1 MSLMLSTCDSVTR
14 EQLRMIPARP
24 KSDTHEPIKHIDF
37 LESIEKAI
45 ERSGSIETIGEPE
58 LGVSKDGE
66 HFFGFMD
73 IVTKTTQ
80 TTNGFIL
87 DGDVKLQIIARN
99 ANDMKFLAN
108 VNGGTSTMCCDNL
121 AFFGNLFHFGHENK
135 TGQRRGRKH
144 TSKIHLE
151 MPQLLDDAL
160 NRLTDQVDTF
170 ENRYRLYKDTPVN
183 DRQMHDLVCRSLDAK
198 NEGKAKKAVITT
210 SFVYPVLKE
219 WHDSQFVEFRD
230 QKNAWGA
237 FSAFTTA
244 GTKGTDKKPIPINDQ
259 ASRTQNLHDIFDD
272 FCGYDPFSNVTQM
285 KNVWN

>member
-1 MSLMLSTCDSVTR
+1 MSLMLSSCDSVTR
-14 EQLRMIPARP
+14 EQLRMIPAKP

-45 ERSGSIETIGEPE
+45 GRSGYIETVSEPE

-66 HFFGFMD
+66 QFFGFID
-73 IVTKTTQ
+73 ILTKSTRTS
-80 TTNGFIL
+80 NGLIL

-108 VNGGTSTMCCDNL
+108 VNGGTRTIVCDNQ
-121 AFFGNLFHFGHENK
+121 AFFGNLMHFGHENAH
-135 TGQRRGRKH
+135 GQRRGRKH
-144 TSKIHLE
+144 TAKIHQE
-151 MPQLLDDAL
+151 MPQLLDDAIG
-160 NRLTDQVDTF
+160 RLANQVDSF

-183 DRQMHDLVCRSLDAK
+183 DKQMHDLVCRSLDVTK
-198 NEGKAKKAVITT
+198 EGKEKKAVIST

-219 WHDSQFVEFRD
+219 WHDSQFAEFRH

-272 FCGYDPFSNVTQM
+272 FCGYDPIVYN
-285 KNVWN
+285 

>member
-1 MSLMLSTCDSVTR
+1 MLSSCDSVTR
-14 EQLRMIPARP
+14 EQLRMIPAKP

-45 ERSGSIETIGEPE
+45 GRSGYIETVGEPE

-66 HFFGFMD
+66 EFYGFID
-73 IVTKTTQ
+73 ILTKTTR
-80 TTNGFIL
+80 TSNGLIL

-99 ANDMKFLAN
+99 ANNMRFLAN
-108 VNGGTSTMCCDNL
+108 VNGGTRTIVCDNQ
-121 AFFGNLFHFGHENK
+121 AFFGNLMHFGHENAH
-135 TGQRRGRKH
+135 GQRRGRKH
-144 TSKIHLE
+144 TAKIHQE
-151 MPQLLDDAL
+151 MPQLLDDAVG
-160 NRLTDQVDTF
+160 RLANQVDSF

-183 DRQMHDLVCRSLDAK
+183 DKQMHDLVCRSLDVTK
-198 NEGKAKKAVITT
+198 EGKEKKAVIST

-219 WHDSQFVEFRD
+219 WHDSQFAEFRH

-272 FCGYDPFSNVTQM
+272 FCGYDPIVYN
-285 KNVWN
+285 

>member
-1 MSLMLSTCDSVTR
+1 MSLMLSSCDSVTR
-14 EQLRMIPARP
+14 EQLRMIPAKP

-45 ERSGSIETIGEPE
+45 GRSGYIETVGEPE
-58 LGVSKDGE
+58 LCVSKDGE
-66 HFFGFMD
+66 QFFGFID
-73 IVTKTTQ
+73 ILTKSTRTS
-80 TTNGFIL
+80 NGLIL

-108 VNGGTSTMCCDNL
+108 VNGGTTTMVCDNL
-121 AFFGNLFHFGHENK
+121 AFFGNLMHFGHENSY
-135 TGQRRGRKH
+135 GQRRGRKH
-144 TSKIHLE
+144 TAKIHQE
-151 MPQLLDDAL
+151 MPQLLDDAVG
-160 NRLTDQVDTF
+160 RLANQVDSF
-170 ENRYRLYKDTPVN
+170 ENRDRLYKDTPVN
-183 DRQMHDLVCRSLDAK
+183 DKQMHDLVCRALDVTK
-198 NEGKAKKAVITT
+198 EGKEKKAVIST

-219 WHDSQFVEFRD
+219 WHDSQFAEFRH

-272 FCGYDPFSNVTQM
+272 FCGYDPIVYN
-285 KNVWN
+285 

>member
-1 MSLMLSTCDSVTR
+1 MSLMLSSCDSVTR
-14 EQLRMIPARP
+14 EQLRMIPAKP

-45 ERSGSIETIGEPE
+45 GRSGYIETVSEPE

-66 HFFGFMD
+66 EFYGFID
-73 IVTKTTQ
+73 ILTKTTR
-80 TTNGFIL
+80 TSNGLIL

-99 ANDMKFLAN
+99 ANNMRFLAN
-108 VNGGTSTMCCDNL
+108 VNGGTRTIVCDNQ
-121 AFFGNLFHFGHENK
+121 AFFGNLMHFGHENAH
-135 TGQRRGRKH
+135 GQRRGRKH
-144 TSKIHLE
+144 TAKIHQE
-151 MPQLLDDAL
+151 MPQLLDDAVG
-160 NRLTDQVDTF
+160 RLANQVDSF

-183 DRQMHDLVCRSLDAK
+183 DKQMHDLVCRSLDVTK
-198 NEGKAKKAVITT
+198 EGKEKKAVIST

-219 WHDSQFVEFRD
+219 WHDSQFAEFRHE
-230 QKNAWGA
+230 KNAWGA

-272 FCGYDPFSNVTQM
+272 FCGYDPIVYN
-285 KNVWN
+285 

>member
-1 MSLMLSTCDSVTR
+1 MSLMLSSCDSVTR
-14 EQLRMIPARP
+14 EQLRMIPAKP

-45 ERSGSIETIGEPE
+45 GRSGYIETVGEPE

-66 HFFGFMD
+66 QFFGFID
-73 IVTKTTQ
+73 ILTKSTRTS
-80 TTNGFIL
+80 NGLIL

-108 VNGGTSTMCCDNL
+108 VNGGTTTMVCDNL
-121 AFFGNLFHFGHENK
+121 AFFGNLMHFGHENSY
-135 TGQRRGRKH
+135 GQRRGRKH
-144 TSKIHLE
+144 TAKIHQE
-151 MPQLLDDAL
+151 MPQLLDDAIG
-160 NRLTDQVDTF
+160 RLANQVDSF

-183 DRQMHDLVCRSLDAK
+183 DKQMHDLVCRSLDVSKVCKLK
-198 NEGKAKKAVITT
+198 NAGIST

-219 WHDSQFVEFRD
+219 WHDSQFAEFRH

-272 FCGYDPFSNVTQM
+272 FCGYDPIVYN
-285 KNVWN
+285 

>member
-1 MSLMLSTCDSVTR
+1 MSLMLSTCDQVTR
-14 EQLRMIPARP
+14 EQLSIIPAKP

-45 ERSGSIETIGEPE
+45 DRSGYIGQVGEPE

-66 HFFGFMD
+66 HFFGFID
-73 IVTKTTQ
+73 IVTKSTRTS
-80 TTNGFIL
+80 NGLIL

-108 VNGGTSTMCCDNL
+108 VNGGTTTMVCDNL
-121 AFFGNLFHFGHENK
+121 AFFGNLMHFGHENSY
-135 TGQRRGRKH
+135 GQRRGRKH
-144 TSKIHLE
+144 TAKIHQE
-151 MPQLLDDAL
+151 MPQLLDDAIG
-160 NRLTDQVDTF
+160 RLANQVDSF

-183 DRQMHDLVCRSLDAK
+183 DTQMHDLVCRALDVTK
-198 NEGKAKKAVITT
+198 EGKEKKAVIST

-219 WHDSQFVEFRD
+219 WHDSQFAEFRH

-272 FCGYDPFSNVTQM
+272 FCGYDPIVYN
-285 KNVWN
+285 

>member
-1 MSLMLSTCDSVTR
+1 MSLMLSTCDSVSR

-45 ERSGSIETIGEPE
+45 GRSGYIETVGEPE

-73 IVTKTTQ
+73 IITKTTQ
-80 TTNGFIL
+80 TTNGLIL

-219 WHDSQFVEFRD
+219 WHDSQFVEFRN

-272 FCGYDPFSNVTQM
+272 FCGYDSIVYN
-285 KNVWN
+285 

>member
-1 MSLMLSTCDSVTR
+1 MSLMLSSCDSVTR
-14 EQLRMIPARP
+14 EQLRMIPAKP

-45 ERSGSIETIGEPE
+45 GRSGYIETVSEPE

-66 HFFGFMD
+66 EFYGFID
-73 IVTKTTQ
+73 ILTKTTR
-80 TTNGFIL
+80 TSNGLIL

-99 ANDMKFLAN
+99 ANNMRFLAN
-108 VNGGTSTMCCDNL
+108 VNGGTRTIVCDNQ
-121 AFFGNLFHFGHENK
+121 AFFGNLMHFGHENAH
-135 TGQRRGRKH
+135 GQRRGRKH
-144 TSKIHLE
+144 TAKIHQE
-151 MPQLLDDAL
+151 MPQLLDDAVG
-160 NRLTDQVDTF
+160 RLANQVDSF

-183 DRQMHDLVCRSLDAK
+183 DKQMHDLVCRSLDVTK
-198 NEGKAKKAVITT
+198 EGKEKKAVIST

-219 WHDSQFVEFRD
+219 WHDSQFAEFRH

-272 FCGYDPFSNVTQM
+272 FCGYDPIVYN
-285 KNVWN
+285 